1 MRRAFLIVMV
11 LGIIAAVAVREV
23 RLHRKVPL
31 ETAYVGAQGA
41 TLWNGTA
48 EVRTPVANLSY
59 GEPVQVYQRDGEHVL
74 VRTKAGV
81 QGWVSAG
88 SLLSIA
94 LWQSAELLDKRTASM
109 PVQAR
114 GHTRARSN
122 LHMRPGRQWE
132 VIATAPGDTPVEM
145 FERQAVANP
154 KRQMRAGSGS
164 GPRMEDWWLVRASM
178 ENSERISGWMLGRFA
193 SLDLPEPLPE
203 YESSEGIGIVAWF
216 AINRAVD
223 STGAVKPEYLVM
235 GTRAGEGRPC
245 DFTLIRVYTW
255 SPVRHRYET
264 AFMERGLC
272 GSLPVETT
280 PATRPGGDARFGFRN
295 AGPNGTENRMY
306 EMKLTTVRR
315 IDARAPGGRKGK
327 RR

>member
-1 MRRAFLIVMV
+1 MRRAFLVVLV

-23 RLHRKVPL
+23 RLHRRLPL

-48 EVRTPVANLSY
+48 EVRTSIATLSY
-59 GEPVQVYQRDGEHVL
+59 GESVQVFQRDGDHVL
-74 VRTKAGV
+74 VSTKAGV
-81 QGWVSAG
+81 RGWISAG
-88 SLLSIA
+88 SLLSVA
-94 LWQSAELLDKRTASM
+94 LWHAALLLNEKTGSM
-109 PVQAR
+109 AVQGR

-132 VIATAPGDTPVEM
+132 VIVAAPGNTPVEM
-145 FERQAVANP
+145 FERQTVANS
-154 KRQMRAGSGS
+154 KRQNRAGSVS
-164 GPRMEDWWLVRASM
+164 GPSLEDWWLVRA
-178 ENSERISGWMLGRFA
+178 NVRNAADVSGWMLGRFA
-193 SLDLPEPLPE
+193 SHDLPGPLPE
-203 YESSEGIGIVAWF
+203 YESSEGISIVAWF
-216 AINRAVD
+216 EINRAVD
-223 STGAVKPEYLVM
+223 STGLVKPEYLVM
-235 GTRAGEGRPC
+235 GTREMEGRPC

-280 PATRPGGDARFGFRN
+280 PAATPGGEARFGFRN
-295 AGPNGTENRMY
+295 AGLKSQENREY
-306 EMKLTTVRR
+306 EMKLTTIRR
-315 IDARAPGGRKGK
+315 IDASGRGGRKEK